1 MAPQSSWFLIIQE
14 EPLSPFVNMAT
25 DEYLMGRA
33 EREDNITFLRFYDWK
48 PPAISIGRSQKADKA
63 ANHKLLK
70 EKGISFVRRPT
81 GGKAVLHYE
90 ELTYSIASSD
100 ERFLSSSSVRA
111 VYNQLAKALLKGL
124 LYLGVKAEIVSK
136 DPKGL
141 VRTNLPCFSYPTRD
155 EIEVKGKKIIG
166 SAQKRS
172 KDAILQHGS
181 IPIKDHRELYAEL
194 TFVDKELLLSSMT
207 TIEVETGK
215 SNWIE
220 IAQAFRKGFEREFNV
235 NFEKYKLNEK
245 DKKEINNLV
254 KNKYSTDKWN
264 FEL

>member
-1 MAPQSSWFLIIQE
+1 MESSKNWILILHK
-14 EPLSPFVNMAT
+14 EPLSPYKNMAI
-25 DEYLMGRA
+25 DEYLMKNC
-33 EREDNITFLRFYDWK
+33 EKEKNKTFLRFYSWN
-48 PPAISIGRSQKADKA
+48 PPSISIGRSQKAKRVV
-63 ANHKLLK
+63 NHELLK
-70 EKGISFVRRPT
+70 EKGIGFVRRPT

-100 ERFLSSSSVRA
+100 ELFINSPSVRT

-124 LYLGVKAEIVSK
+124 LNLGIEAEIVSK

-172 KDAILQHGS
+172 KNAILQHGS
-181 IPIKDHRELYAEL
+181 IPIKDYRELYAEL
-194 TFVDKELLLSSMT
+194 TFVDKEILFNSMT
-207 TIEVETGK
+207 TIELETGET
-215 SNWIE
+215 NWNKISK
-220 IAQAFRKGFEREFNV
+220 AFIKGFQEEFSI
-235 NFEKYKLNEK
+235 NFEKYDFSKNEK
-245 DKKEINNLV
+245 IEIEKLV
-254 KNKYSTDKWN
+254 KNKYFTDTWN

>member
-1 MAPQSSWFLIIQE
+1 MDSLQNWFLIVQDQF
-14 EPLSPFVNMAT
+14 PSPCENMAI
-25 DEYLMGRA
+25 DEYLMIKA
-33 EREDNITFLRFYDWK
+33 EENENTTYLRFYGWN
-48 PPAISIGRSQKADKA
+48 PPAVSIGRSQKANRVV
-63 ANHKLLK
+63 NHELLRK
-70 EKGISFVRRPT
+70 NKIGFVRRPT

-100 ERFLSSSSVRA
+100 KRFISSPSVRA

-124 LYLGVKAEIVSK
+124 LNLKIEAEIVSK

-172 KDAILQHGS
+172 KNAILQHGS

-194 TFVDKELLLSSMT
+194 TSVDKDLLLSSMT
-207 TIEVETGK
+207 TIENETGE
-215 SNWIE
+215 SNWDKIAEAFIE
-220 IAQAFRKGFEREFNV
+220 GFKEEFNI
-235 NFEKYKLNEK
+235 NYEGYEFSKK
-245 DKKEINNLV
+245 DKKEINNLIH
-254 KNKYSTDKWN
+254 KYSDNSWN

>member
-1 MAPQSSWFLIIQE
+1 MASSKTWFLILQK
-14 EPLSPFVNMAT
+14 EPLSPYQNMAI
-25 DEYLMGRA
+25 DEFLM
-33 EREDNITFLRFYDWK
+33 EKCEKEENITFLRFYKWA
-48 PPAISIGRSQKADKA
+48 PPSVSIGRSQKAKKVV
-63 ANHKLLK
+63 NHKLLK
-70 EKGISFVRRPT
+70 EKGVGFVRRPT

-100 ERFLSSSSVRA
+100 IRFISSPSVRV

-124 LYLGVKAEIVSK
+124 LNLGIEAKIVSK

-172 KDAILQHGS
+172 KNSILQHGS
-181 IPIKDHRELYAEL
+181 IPIKDYRDLYAEL
-194 TFVDKELLLSSMT
+194 TFVDRAILFKSMT
-207 TIEVETGK
+207 TIEL
-215 SNWIE
+215 E
-220 IAQAFRKGFEREFNV
+220 IGESDWDKISKAFTKGFQEEFDV
-235 NFEKYKLNEK
+235 NFEKYEFNKK
-245 DKKEINNLV
+245 DKDDIEKLV
-254 KNKYSTDKWN
+254 KNKYSTDTWN